1 MGLSW
6 FSGCLK
12 GLSVFIF
19 NSVRSADEMLS
30 PVVRFL
36 NCERSAFAFYI
47 FRLPENYFCR
57 YGGQECPPYN
67 QAAGFGGLGS
77 PPYGVSLSFRLPE
90 TCFSSSFFAF

>member
-19 NSVRSADEMLS
+19 NSVHTAD
-30 PVVRFL
+30 
-36 NCERSAFAFYI
+36 AIYI

-67 QAAGFGGLGS
+67 DTLRCRRWVED
-77 PPYGVSLSFRLPE
+77 PPYGA
-90 TCFSSSFFAF
+90 CFSSSFFAFSNAV